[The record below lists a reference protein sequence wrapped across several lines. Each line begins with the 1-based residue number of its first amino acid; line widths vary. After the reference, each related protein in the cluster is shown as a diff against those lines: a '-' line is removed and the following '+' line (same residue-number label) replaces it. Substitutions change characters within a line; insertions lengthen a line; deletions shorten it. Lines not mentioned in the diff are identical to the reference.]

1 MLSEL
6 PFEVPP
12 YLLERTR
19 GLDPIPMAVAGA
31 GHPVVMESAQRAA
44 DARLIDPILVG
55 DAEAIGAIAA
65 DMAWDKSL
73 FRIVAAVGED
83 GACRTAAALAAGRE
97 AAALMKGHVHSDAI
111 MRAVLKRD
119 AGLRTERRAS
129 HVFHMTVPG
138 RDRVLFITDGA
149 LNVAPD
155 AGAKLDIIR
164 NAVAAAHALGNPE
177 PKVALLSASETAI
190 ESLPSSTD
198 AAEVVK
204 RARDGAIAGAVVDG
218 PLAFDNAVSPEAAEL
233 KGIEGP
239 VAGRADI
246 LVVPNIEMGNGLVKM
261 MVYFMS
267 GLAAGV
273 VMGARVPIVLTS
285 RADPPEA
292 RFAAAAIAAIIAAG

>member
-1 MLSEL
+1 
-6 PFEVPP
+6 
-12 YLLERTR
+12 
-19 GLDPIPMAVAGA
+19 MAVAGA
-31 GHPVVMESAQRAA
+31 GHPVVMESARKAA
-44 DARLIDPILVG
+44 DAGLIDPILVG

-65 DMAWDKSL
+65 DMAWDVSD
-73 FRIVAAVGED
+73 FRIVAAEGED
-83 GACRTAAALAAGRE
+83 GACRTAAALASGGE
-97 AAALMKGHVHSDAI
+97 AAALMKGHVHSDAL
-111 MRAVLKRD
+111 MRAVLDRG

-129 HVFHMTVPG
+129 HVFHMTVPD

-164 NAVAAAHALGNPE
+164 NAVAVAHALGNRN

-190 ESLPSSTD
+190 DSMPSSTD

-204 RARDGAIAGAVVDG
+204 RARDGAIAGAVIDG
-218 PLAFDNAVSPEAAEL
+218 PLSFDGAVSLEAAEL
-233 KGIEGP
+233 KGIAGP

-285 RADPPEA
+285 RADPPQA
-292 RFAAAAIAAIIAAG
+292 RFAAAAIAAIVAAG

>member
-6 PFEVPP
+6 SFEVPP
-12 YLLERTR
+12 YLLDKAR
-19 GLDPIPMAVAGA
+19 GLGPIPMAVAGA
-31 GHPVVMESAQRAA
+31 GHPLVMESARSAA
-44 DARLIDPILVG
+44 DSGLIDPILVG
-55 DAEAIGAIAA
+55 DAEAIGTIAA
-65 DMAWDKSL
+65 DMAWDLSE

-83 GACRTAAALAAGRE
+83 GACRTAAALASGKE
-97 AAALMKGHVHSDAI
+97 AAALMKGHVHTDAI

-119 AGLRTERRAS
+119 AGLRTGRRAS
-129 HVFHMTVPG
+129 HVFHMTIPG
-138 RDRVLFITDGA
+138 QSRLLFITDAA

-155 AGAKLDIIR
+155 AGAKIDIIQ
-164 NAVAAAHALGNPE
+164 NAVAAAHALGNPI
-177 PKVALLSASETAI
+177 PKVALLSASETAS

-198 AAEVVK
+198 AAEVVR
-204 RARDGAIAGAVVDG
+204 RAHDGAITGAVVDG
-218 PLAFDNAVSPEAAEL
+218 PLAFDGAVSGEAAEL

-285 RADPPEA
+285 RADPPQA
-292 RFAAAAIAAIIAAG
+292 RLAAAAIAAIVAAS